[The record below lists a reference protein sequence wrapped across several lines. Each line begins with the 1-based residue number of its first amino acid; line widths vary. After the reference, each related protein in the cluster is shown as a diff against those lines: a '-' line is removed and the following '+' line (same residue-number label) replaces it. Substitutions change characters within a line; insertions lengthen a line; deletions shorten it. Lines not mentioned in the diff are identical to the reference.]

1 LPLLLTKVKR
11 SSKTP
16 PISTSPNTAGTDTVD
31 TDTED
36 IVAAGMAA
44 VGVDIIEEDGAA
56 SVGLLLLKKTLLF

>member
-1 LPLLLTKVKR
+1 LPLLSTKVKR

-36 IVAAGMAA
+36 IAAGMAA